1 MRVEQNAHT
10 TEEGSRQLVYA
21 SVAIPEGGDEWNMR
35 GQYINCSRIDEAA
48 DDTIDERGLK
58 ARTMIWVSIVVISLL

>member
-21 SVAIPEGGDEWNMR
+21 AVATPEGEDESKMR
-35 GQYINCSRIDEAA
+35 GQYINCSRIDEAS

-58 ARTMIWVSIVVISLL
+58 ARTIIWVSISTI